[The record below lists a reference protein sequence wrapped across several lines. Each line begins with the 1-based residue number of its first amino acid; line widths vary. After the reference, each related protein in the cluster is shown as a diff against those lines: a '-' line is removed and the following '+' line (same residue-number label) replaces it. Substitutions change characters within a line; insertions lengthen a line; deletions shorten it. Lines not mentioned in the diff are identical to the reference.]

1 MSDDPTGRDLRVM
14 WQTVVVVVACVAA
27 TVGGIVTAVVWAVRH
42 DARLEAVERWQSEK
56 DRAAARELWRR
67 DREREAK
74 RE

>member
-1 MSDDPTGRDLRVM
+1 MSDDPTGRDLRIM
-14 WQTVVVVVACVAA
+14 WQTVVVIVCVAA
-27 TVGGIVTAVVWAVRH
+27 AVIGGIISAVVWAVRH

-74 RE
+74 P